1 MSAEKIGRQ
10 LHLLMHLLT
19 SQETVSWENIKTEV
33 RGYQEGSEKALLRK
47 FERDKKELRGAG
59 FEIETC
65 FHHFYGESGGYCL
78 KPSSFSFKLAMLSDE
93 EKKLLFLLCHLFKK
107 PGSFPF
113 AQSLFSSLA
122 KLKFIAGAGAGTAG
136 TNGARADAG
145 LEQVFMAAR
154 ASHADTQR
162 VSAFLREIHGAVQRQ
177 KKIFF
182 LYRTPDGEK
191 VEKRVVHPYVLYC
204 RQGVWY
210 AAGYSEERKGDR
222 IFRLSRMRTLHVN
235 AKKSGQPDYEIPR
248 DFSLQ
253 KLLFKE
259 TYQVGKGNPVS
270 VRVQFANDMAWLAQR
285 HFAPQGKIRETKR
298 SGKVL
303 SFEVKNV
310 KAFARK
316 LLPYREHVTDA
327 QPQSLRECMKRELL
341 ALKEKYVE
349 KEHAAK
355 PA

>member
-19 SQETVSWENIKTEV
+19 SQETISWENIKTEV
-33 RGYQEGSEKALLRK
+33 RGYQKGSERSLLRK

-65 FHHFYGESGGYCL
+65 FHHFYGENGGYCL
-78 KPSSFSFKLAMLSDE
+78 KPSSFSFKLPMLSDE

-122 KLKFIAGAGAGTAG
+122 KLKSIAGTAV
-136 TNGARADAG
+136 TQRGASADTG
-145 LEQVFMAAR
+145 LEQIFMAAR
-154 ASHADTQR
+154 ASHADTQK
-162 VSAFLREIHGAVQRQ
+162 VSAYLREIHDAVQKQ

-191 VEKRVVHPYVLYC
+191 TEKRVVHPHVLYC

-222 IFRLSRMRTLHVN
+222 IFRLSRMKSLRVN

-248 DFSLQ
+248 DFNLQ

-270 VRVQFANDMAWLAQR
+270 VRVEFANDMAWLAQR
-285 HFAPQGKIRETKR
+285 HFAPHGKIREAKR
-298 SGKVL
+298 AGKVF

-316 LLPYREHVTDA
+316 LLPYREYVTDA
-327 QPQSLRECMKRELL
+327 QPQALRESMMRELL
-341 ALKEKYVE
+341 ALKEKYKE
-349 KEHAAK
+349 KKHAAK